1 MPSVF
6 ISYARPDRAIAESLA
21 NDLTARGIDVW
32 WDTQIDPGQN
42 FRKAIND
49 ALDRAT
55 AVIVIWSKDSVES
68 HWVTE
73 EASYALQEN
82 KLVTTHVPGFNKRPI
97 GFTQIHSEEV
107 LALDKIYRSLA
118 RLGVATSSQ
127 ASPVPHQ
134 LLLLQ
139 ARLSPKENGNAAE
152 WREFRNSCSKFFIG
166 KYRAEDE
173 SKPPT
178 ESLLPN
184 GIRAHVLAL
193 HADRVSPQNSA
204 EMTHELIRLIGLD
217 NPGYPATKKTFLYAE
232 ALADQAISQQHADTL
247 RAIGFDAW
255 KKLR

>member
-1 MPSVF
+1 
-6 ISYARPDRAIAESLA
+6 
-21 NDLTARGIDVW
+21 
-32 WDTQIDPGQN
+32 
-42 FRKAIND
+42 
-49 ALDRAT
+49 
-55 AVIVIWSKDSVES
+55 
-68 HWVTE
+68 
-73 EASYALQEN
+73 
-82 KLVTTHVPGFNKRPI
+82 VPRFNKRRI

-107 LALDKIYRSLA
+107 LALDKIYRSLV
-118 RLGVATSSQ
+118 RLGVATPSQ

-139 ARLSPKENGNAAE
+139 PRLSPKEKGNAAE

-166 KYRAEDE
+166 RYRPEDE

-193 HADRVSPQNSA
+193 QAEVSPQNSA

-217 NPGYPATKKTFLYAE
+217 NRGHPATKKAFLYAE

-247 RAIGFDAW
+247 RAIGLDAW